1 MGRLEIKQQL
11 DEADLAQLKELLD
24 AAERA
29 DGHKPI
35 DDHRWVDLAQ
45 GGRTPFTALLA
56 HEAGHGHPVGYAHVE
71 RGAHSWSIELVI
83 DPHHRYEALELG
95 PQLLRASADVIA
107 GEGGGHVHLWVYK
120 PTEAHD
126 AIMATVGLSR
136 GRDLW
141 QMRRPLPLD
150 ETTDLVT
157 RPFEPGIDEAAWLDV
172 NNRAFHWH
180 PEQGDWTRDDV
191 RDRESEPWFDPEGFL
206 LHEVDGHLAGFC
218 WTKVHPDHDPPLGEI
233 YVIAVDPA
241 FHGRGLGRALTVAGL
256 SHLAAQGLGMA
267 MLYVDSDNTSAVGL
281 YRDLGFDIDHV
292 DRAFTGDIA
301 AADP

>member
-1 MGRLEIKQQL
+1 VNRLEIKQEL
-11 DEADLAQLKELLD
+11 DDDDLAQLKELLD

-56 HEAGHGHPVGYAHVE
+56 HEPGHHHPVGYAHVE
-71 RGAHSWSIELVI
+71 RGDHSWSVELVI

-107 GEGGGHVHLWVYK
+107 AAGGGHVHLWVYK
-120 PTEAHD
+120 PTSAHD
-126 AIMATVGLSR
+126 SIMETIGLSR

-141 QMRRPLPLD
+141 QMRRSLPLE
-150 ETTDLVT
+150 ETTSLVT
-157 RPFEPGIDEAAWLDV
+157 RPFEPGRDEEAWLEV

-180 PEQGDWTRDDV
+180 PEQGGWTREDV
-191 RDRESEPWFDPEGFL
+191 VSREAEPWFDPEGFL
-206 LHEVDGHLAGFC
+206 LHEVDGDLAGFC
-218 WTKVHPDHDPPLGEI
+218 WTKVHPDHEPPLGEI

-256 SHLAAQGLGMA
+256 THLSGRGLPIG

-281 YRDLGFDIDHV
+281 YRDLGFEIDHI
-292 DRAFTGDIA
+292 DRAFTGDIEPA
-301 AADP
+301 